1 MNSEYEKNLSEV
13 KRIASQKLTEA
24 EKPTPCFMVTQENWN
39 LLLQG
44 LAMQIQMMESMVT
57 NEEMVSYYNQLAA
70 IFRKEKSWLEEKQQD
85 LKSEMEFQV
94 KNWKL
99 EMEKQ
104 AGKLNEQYASALEK
118 TRSELET
125 QARESSEKLYHRI
138 LTPCLLT
145 TFLAAVLTLL
155 QIWQV

>member
-24 EKPTPCFMVTQENWN
+24 EKPTPCFMITQENWN
-39 LLLQG
+39 LLLHG
-44 LAMQIQMMESMVT
+44 LGLQIQMMERMVT
-57 NEEMVSYYNQLAA
+57 SEQMVSYYNQLAE
-70 IFRKEKSWLEEKQQD
+70 IFRKKTEWLEQTQEN
-85 LKSEMEFQV
+85 LKSEMELQV
-94 KNWKL
+94 KNWKT

-118 TRSELET
+118 TRSELEN
-125 QARESSEKLYHRI
+125 QARENSEKLYHRI

-155 QIWQV
+155 QIWQA